1 MDLINRQDA
10 ITAIKTLHD
19 LRNRF
24 SDTYD
29 KACII
34 GALEEV
40 PSAQQKS
47 CEYWD
52 TESNYCALNRTS
64 AQPEQSRGKWIKN
77 CNVAFY
83 WKCSECGSYLICSKE
98 DYLLRENDYPNYCPN
113 CGADMREVDNGN
125 LH

>member
-24 SDTYD
+24 SDTFD

-40 PSAQQKS
+40 PSAQ
-47 CEYWD
+47 
-52 TESNYCALNRTS
+52 
-64 AQPEQSRGKWIKN
+64 PEQRRGKWIKN

-83 WKCSECGSYLICSKE
+83 WKCSKCGSYLICSKE

-113 CGADMREVDNGN
+113 CGADMRGEKNE
-125 LH
+125 